1 MAAAYRSHSA
11 TTYATR
17 TNTTITAPAGIA
29 DEDVL
34 TLIFVR
40 GNDGSAPA
48 TPTWPSGFALESG
61 FPTNATSAD
70 LYNVNCWVLTKI
82 ASGESGNYTVTH
94 GNGASQGV
102 VIASSGGSGVVQTT
116 ANSQSYPGG
125 TTTITATGLTTGA
138 DNSLVIFAT
147 HNWDLY
153 GAASPPS
160 GSTPTFTERV
170 DSATSLMYIAT
181 GVLATAGATGN
192 KTHDSTNGSVE
203 RPWVGMLIEIR
214 AAVVSSF
221 VPRQCLLGVG

>member
-61 FPTNATSAD
+61 FPTNVSVGT
-70 LYNVNCWVLTKI
+70 YNVNCWLLTKI
-82 ASGESGNYTVTH
+82 ASSESGDYVVTH
-94 GNGASQGV
+94 GNGASQGL
-102 VIASSGGSGVVQTT
+102 IISASGGSGVVQKTV
-116 ANSQSYPGG
+116 NSQNYPGS
-125 TTTITATGLTTGA
+125 TSTITATGLTTGA

-147 HNWDLY
+147 HNWDSY
-153 GAASPPS
+153 GAAAPPS
-160 GSTPTFTERV
+160 GSTPTFTERL
-170 DSATSLMYIAT
+170 DSASGIMYFAT
-181 GVLATAGATGN
+181 GVMATAGATGN
-192 KTHDSTNGSVE
+192 KTHNSTNGDSAN
-203 RPWVGMLIEIR
+203 PWVGMLIEIR